1 MGGGVTNRNSEET
14 YWSDGDEQYMPVWTE
29 YTCDICGRSERFDN
43 RSDESWSRRGLWTG
57 WEGSAERYAR
67 DVFWREQKGLRPQE
81 ALLAD
86 FCRECQKHVVARYV
100 HKFLDI
106 ALLNRSVKNEGK
118 DIKTTGQLR
127 TMLANAAK
135 GVLNGDLDIERASA
149 LHKLAKNI
157 TESLYSETKIAMFN
171 NEVGNDVHKMG
182 DLPIGEQE

>member
-1 MGGGVTNRNSEET
+1 M
-14 YWSDGDEQYMPVWTE
+14 
-29 YTCDICGRSERFDN
+29 
-43 RSDESWSRRGLWTG
+43 
-57 WEGSAERYAR
+57 
-67 DVFWREQKGLRPQE
+67 
-81 ALLAD
+81 
-86 FCRECQKHVVARYV
+86 
-100 HKFLDI
+100 
-106 ALLNRSVKNEGK
+106 KNEGK